1 MHQAFKPKI
10 YIIHVL
16 FILMCPASAVP
27 GRRPPSAFQ
36 LVCFIALKS
45 IPLLPLNTICGLLIE
60 PEVFRI
66 NRKLNNSPKRDD
78 IWLIF

>member
-27 GRRPPSAFQ
+27 GRRPPSTFQ

-45 IPLLPLNTICGLLIE
+45 IPPPPFEYNLWSVDRTRG
-60 PEVFRI
+60 F
-66 NRKLNNSPKRDD
+66 SH
-78 IWLIF
+78 